1 MNRRETL
8 VEKKIREAM
17 EKGEFDNLPGKGE
30 PIDLSENPFE
40 NPELRMVHKLLREAG
55 FAPAWIEERK
65 DIEAEL
71 VKSRTILSRA
81 GKLYDR
87 ESRRSEWQRV
97 VREFREKVSEL
108 NARVKIY
115 NLKTPAAVFQRGL
128 IDVNAEIQRACDDE
142 KLAADNADKADHNT

>member
-1 MNRRETL
+1 MNRLETL

-71 VKSRTILSRA
+71 EKARTILAR
-81 GKLYDR
+81 GRKLFVE
-87 ESRRSEWQRV
+87 ESKVSQWERV
-97 VREFREKVSEL
+97 VREFREKISEL

-115 NLKTPAAVFQRGL
+115 NLKVPAVVFQRGL
-128 IDVNAEIQRACDDE
+128 IDVNAEIKRTGE
-142 KLAADNADKADHNT
+142 